1 MEKIREK
8 VLEIINEYDLKPIE
22 LPEGHKNVYSYIRE
36 NPEKEK
42 EFKPKITD
50 IFLNK
55 KYIKHIPRG
64 WYGFDVGTPIVP
76 VWMEII
82 HKITELCVSI
92 NPNFEIHQVKLK
104 WGRIDYYASS
114 GVIEDVFDIDEILN
128 DKLSDVALI
137 Y

>member
-1 MEKIREK
+1 MKKVREK
-8 VLEIINEYDLKPIE
+8 VLEIIKEYDLKPIE
-22 LPEGHKNVYSYIRE
+22 LPEGHKNLYSYIRE

-50 IFLNK
+50 SFLNK

-64 WYGFDVGTPIVP
+64 WYGFDVGTPIVSD
-76 VWMEII
+76 WMEII
-82 HKITELCVSI
+82 YKITELCVNI
-92 NPNFEIHQVKLK
+92 DPNLEIHQVKLK

-114 GVIEDVFDIDEILN
+114 NIIEDIFDVDLILN
-128 DKLSDVALI
+128 NKLYDEALV